1 MNKVPI
7 KDIEG
12 NLVEGIILMSHDQFL
27 SVVNVKGDEKSMTIT
42 IPHYLTDVEGVND
55 EGTLRAKV
63 KKCASK
69 KVTLE
74 LKGSKITY
82 KKGHLCSVMPVNQDA
97 SAVLKKLKYVG
108 YKDTGFLTTLIDEEG
123 NYIQGP
129 RITVCTSFFIIHLSQ
144 SPL

>member
-1 MNKVPI
+1 MDRIPV

-12 NLVEGIILMSHDQFL
+12 NLVEGIVLMSHDQFL

-55 EGTLRAKV
+55 EESLRTKV

-74 LKGSKITY
+74 LKGNKITY
-82 KKGHLCSVMPVNQDA
+82 KNGHLNSEIPVNQDA
-97 SAVLKKLKYVG
+97 ASAILKKLKYVG
-108 YKDTGFLTTLIDEEG
+108 YKDTGFLTTLIDEDG

-129 RITVCTSFFIIHLSQ
+129 RILMGSFGG
-144 SPL
+144 